1 MVLRKATKIARR
13 ENRPLPNNPAWQD
26 LWIMRKLKQYSIS
39 GFQGHS
45 IYDVGRHFFKALFR
59 EEFTLRAT
67 SLAFNLFLALFPALL
82 FLFTLIA
89 YIPVKGLRYRLI
101 RELDFFLPD
110 AAFQAISETIN
121 DIIANQNGSLLSFGF
136 LLAIWFSSNGFH
148 TLINTF
154 NRRLPRK
161 RKRNWIQNRAIAIG
175 LTVLIAMMLIA
186 AVIIIVYAGYLQ
198 TWIYKHKIVN
208 RSTLRFLISSTEF
221 LVLTG
226 LVFLV
231 ISSLY
236 RFGPATVKKW
246 QFASAGSITATL
258 LCMVSTA
265 LFSVYVNNFGS
276 YNKIYGS
283 IGAIIALMVLL
294 YINVLAI
301 IAGFELN
308 SSIERAVM
316 AGETKGETGHYS

>member
-1 MVLRKATKIARR
+1 
-13 ENRPLPNNPAWQD
+13 
-26 LWIMRKLKQYSIS
+26 
-39 GFQGHS
+39 
-45 IYDVGRHFFKALFR
+45 VGRHFSKALFR

-89 YIPVKGLRYRLI
+89 YIPVKGLRSRLI

-110 AAFQAISETIN
+110 STFQAISTTIN

-161 RKRNWIQNRAIAIG
+161 RKRNWFQNRAIAIG
-175 LTVLIAMMLIA
+175 LTVMISMMLIA
-186 AVIIIVYAGYLQ
+186 AVLIIVYAGYLQ

-208 RSTLRFLISSTEF
+208 RSTLRFLIASTEY

-236 RFGPATVKKW
+236 RFGPATVIKW
-246 QFASAGSITATL
+246 RFASAGSITATL

-283 IGAIIALMVLL
+283 IGAIMALMVLL

-308 SSIERAVM
+308 SSIERASL
-316 AGETKGETGHYS
+316 AGEPLQKKDA

>member
-1 MVLRKATKIARR
+1 MVLKKVTKKARR
-13 ENRPLPNNPAWQD
+13 ENRPIPADQGWND
-26 LWIMRKLKQYSIS
+26 FWIVRKLKHYTIS

-89 YIPVKGLRYRLI
+89 YIPVRGLRYRLI

-110 AAFQAISETIN
+110 SSFQAISATIN

-161 RKRNWIQNRAIAIG
+161 RKRNWFQNRLIAMG
-175 LTVLIAMMLIA
+175 LTVLIALMLIA

-198 TWIYKHKIVN
+198 TWIYKHKFVN
-208 RSTLRFLISSTEF
+208 RSTLRFLISSTEY
-221 LVLTG
+221 LVLTA

-231 ISSLY
+231 ISCLY

-246 QFASAGSITATL
+246 RFASAGSITATL
-258 LCMVSTA
+258 LCMVSSA

-283 IGAIIALMVLL
+283 IGAIMALMVLL
-294 YINVLAI
+294 YMNVLGI

-308 SSIERAVM
+308 SSIERASM
-316 AGETKGETGHYS
+316 AGETDSTEEL

>member
-1 MVLRKATKIARR
+1 MVLKKATKTPRR
-13 ENRPLPNNPAWQD
+13 ENRPRPQEPSWSEFWL
-26 LWIMRKLKQYSIS
+26 LGKLKKYTIS

-89 YIPVKGLRYRLI
+89 YIPVKGLRSKLI

-110 AAFQAISETIN
+110 STFQAISTTIN

-161 RKRNWIQNRAIAIG
+161 RKRNWFQNRAIAIG
-175 LTVLIAMMLIA
+175 LTVMISMMLIA
-186 AVIIIVYAGYLQ
+186 AVLIIVYAGYLQ

-208 RSTLRFLISSTEF
+208 RSTLRFLISSTEY

-236 RFGPATVKKW
+236 RFGPATVIKW
-246 QFASAGSITATL
+246 RFASAGSITATL

-283 IGAIIALMVLL
+283 IGAIMALMVLL

-308 SSIERAVM
+308 SSIERATL
-316 AGETKGETGHYS
+316 AGEPLVQKEG